1 MYDSDYL
8 ASMVFWV
15 KRAYLAARK
24 SMDHS
29 LAEFHL
35 TGSQFELLRHV
46 LDQDGIELRSL
57 QERLHISSATITR
70 LVDGLVSRGLVRRVT
85 APEDARVKML
95 FVTDLGRELGK
106 EVHRRAA
113 EIEARMVAGF
123 SPAEQAL
130 AKEFCARMVTNLGEG
145 DSVESDA
152 E

>member
-1 MYDSDYL
+1 MNETDYL

-24 SMDHS
+24 AMDQS

-46 LDQDGIELRSL
+46 LDRDGIELRTL

-85 APEDARVKML
+85 NPEDARVKML
-95 FVTDLGRELGK
+95 YVTAAGRDLGQ

-113 EIEARMVAGF
+113 QIEARMLAGF

-130 AKEFCARMVTNLGEG
+130 AKEFCARMVSNLGEAG
-145 DSVESDA
+145 SEVSDI